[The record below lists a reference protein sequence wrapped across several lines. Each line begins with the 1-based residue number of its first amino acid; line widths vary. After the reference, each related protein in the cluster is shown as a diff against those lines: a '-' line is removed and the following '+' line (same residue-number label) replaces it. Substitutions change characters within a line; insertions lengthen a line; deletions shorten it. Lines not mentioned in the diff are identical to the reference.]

1 MRILE
6 ANTKQTQKE
15 FLNFR
20 RRIYKDSVYVDN
32 NYVLV
37 QEVFGGKL
45 HFMTEMDIFPVM
57 VLDGEEK
64 TSGNESGEVLC
75 EGMVVYTKELPDYV
89 QLCFFES
96 LPDANEAVNC
106 LLEYAIEKGRARKA
120 KKLVVGL
127 YGHVNYGLGLLSSHF
142 EQKNSFSSGCNPE
155 YYIDY
160 FKKQSFEEIG
170 LNSYVIEAVDQR
182 LDRYS
187 ALIHKLERNYEFRYF
202 DKKNYD
208 HWAELYTDLNNE
220 CFAGHR
226 YYYRRQ
232 YIDDKEMLKELF
244 LFMKE
249 DSLIFAFQNGEPAG
263 FIMWYPDYNELAK
276 SGEVFGAKHFVKNV
290 FMNKKIKTA
299 KIMEFGVR
307 EDYQKAG
314 LPLGLVYKVGEAMKN
329 YGCTRVES
337 SWILAENSDSNSVC
351 AAICD
356 GIYKKYCV
364 FERDI

>member
-208 HWAELYTDLNNE
+208 YWAELYTDLNNE

-356 GIYKKYCV
+356 GIYKTYSV
-364 FERDI
+364 FEKDI